1 LILLTPRIIGENM
14 ETTELSNGV
23 VIEVFDKSTVLS
35 GDLYMVHLE
44 FITVV
49 ALGEQDVELL
59 HYCPSGKLKM
69 TRVIKKSAV
78 HKRDLQGVRSSLKES
93 FLSTNR
99 PYMEHPKFISRF
111 KHTCL
116 ATYRDQEEKA
126 GKASTHEE

>member
-1 LILLTPRIIGENM
+1 LIFLIPRIIGEGM
-14 ETTELSNGV
+14 ETIEFGNGV
-23 VIEVFDKSTVLS
+23 VVEVLDKSSVLS

-44 FITVV
+44 FTTIVDLDEKD
-49 ALGEQDVELL
+49 AELR

-78 HKRDLQGVRSSLKES
+78 HERDLHEMRTGLKES
-93 FLSTNR
+93 FLKTNR
-99 PYMEHPKFISRF
+99 PYMEHPRFISRF

-126 GKASTHEE
+126 SKASIHEE

>member
-1 LILLTPRIIGENM
+1 M
-14 ETTELSNGV
+14 ETIKLNNG
-23 VIEVFDKSTVLS
+23 IILEIIDKSSVLS

-44 FITVV
+44 ITTV
-49 ALGEQDVELL
+49 AALEKEDAELR

-78 HKRDLQGVRSSLKES
+78 HERDLQGVRADLKES
-93 FLSTNR
+93 FLNTNR

-116 ATYRDQEEKA
+116 AKYRDQEEKA
-126 GKASTHEE
+126 SKASIHEE

>member
-1 LILLTPRIIGENM
+1 M
-14 ETTELSNGV
+14 ETFELSNGV
-23 VIEVFDKSTVLS
+23 VVEVLDKSSVLS

-49 ALGEQDVELL
+49 ELGEQDAELL

-78 HKRDLQGVRSSLKES
+78 HERDLQGVRTGLKES
-93 FLSTNR
+93 FLNTNR

-116 ATYRDQEEKA
+116 ATYRDREEKA
-126 GKASTHEE
+126 RKASIHEE